1 MLKGI
6 SPILSPELL
15 AAICSMGHGE
25 EIVLADAHYPANR
38 YSRNV
43 IRADG
48 LAIPAL
54 LEALLPL
61 FELDAYVENPV
72 VMMAPVDGDQLD
84 PNVEISYREI
94 IARHNSATPPP
105 ARLERFAFYERTTS
119 AFAIVA
125 TGDINKY
132 ANVILTKGVTP
143 V

>member
-15 AAICSMGHGE
+15 AALCTMGHGE

-72 VMMAPVDGDQLD
+72 AMMAPVDGDQLD
-84 PNVEISYREI
+84 PKVEISYREI
-94 IARHNSATPPP
+94 IARHHSPTPPP
-105 ARLERFAFYERTTS
+105 TRLERFAFYERTTS